1 MDNSRST
8 AKAVAWMVASLLLI
22 LLMSVSGRII
32 TLELDVFQVM
42 EMRSI
47 IAFFM
52 LLPLVYREGGIRA
65 MRTNILPRHIGRN
78 VAHYVGQYAWLMGL
92 TLIPLAQVISIEF
105 TAPIWAAFLA
115 AIFLNERLTWR
126 KGIVILFGLA
136 GVALIVRPGV
146 APLNPGHLI
155 TLGAAFA
162 FAISF
167 ISTKALTRSD
177 SATKI
182 IFWMLI
188 IQSIIGLVPALNVW
202 LWPSASTWPWIFL
215 FAFAGSFAHFCMA
228 KALAHADATV
238 VMPMDYL
245 RVPLS
250 AVLGYFL
257 YAEAIDGFTAVGAGL
272 ILFGNLFNLRR
283 PNAERIESIPS

>member
-1 MDNSRST
+1 MI
-8 AKAVAWMVASLLLI
+8 ASIALI
-22 LLMSVSGRII
+22 LLMAVSSRAI
-32 TLELDVFQVM
+32 TTEIDVFQAM
-42 EMRSI
+42 EMRAV

-65 MRTNILPRHIGRN
+65 MGTRILLKHIGRN
-78 VAHYVGQYAWLMGL
+78 AAHYVGQYAWLMGL

-115 AIFLNERLTWR
+115 AIFLGERLTWR
-126 KGIVILFGLA
+126 KGVVILFGLA
-136 GVALIVRPGV
+136 GVLLIVRPGG

-155 TLGAAFA
+155 TLVAALA

-167 ISTKALTRSD
+167 IATKALTRFD

-182 IFWMLI
+182 LFWMLVV
-188 IQSIIGLVPALNVW
+188 QAAIGLVPALRVW
-202 LWPSASTWPWIFL
+202 VWPSAAIWPWIFL
-215 FAFAGSFAHFCMA
+215 FAFAGAFAHFCMA
-228 KALAHADATV
+228 KALHHAEATV

-250 AVLGYFL
+250 ALLGYVL
-257 YAEAIDGFTAVGAGL
+257 YAEAVDNVTALGAGL
-272 ILFGNLFNLRR
+272 IVIGNLFNLRR
-283 PNAERIESIPS
+283 PNARRVESTPS

>member
-1 MDNSRST
+1 MDNSRPT
-8 AKAVAWMVASLLLI
+8 AKAAAWMVASVLLI

-32 TLELDVFQVM
+32 TRELDVFQAM
-42 EMRSI
+42 EMRSV
-47 IAFFM
+47 IAFFL

-65 MRTNILPRHIGRN
+65 MRTRILPRHIGRN
-78 VAHYVGQYAWLMGL
+78 VAHYAGQYAWLMGL
-92 TLIPLAQVISIEF
+92 TLIPLAQLISIEF

-115 AIFLNERLTWR
+115 AIFLNEQLTWR
-126 KGIVILFGLA
+126 KGVVILFGLA

-155 TLGAAFA
+155 ALGAAAA

-182 IFWMLI
+182 IFWMLV
-188 IQSIIGLVPALNVW
+188 IQSIIGIAPALNVW

-228 KALAHADATV
+228 KALALADATV

-250 AVLGYFL
+250 ALIGYLL
-257 YAEAIDGFTAVGAGL
+257 YAEAINGFTAVGAGL
-272 ILFGNLFNLRR
+272 IVVGNLFNLQR
-283 PNAERIESIPS
+283 PNAKEIESTPS